1 MNASSNPAPAPLAS
15 PTTTMPK
22 ALRYLAQ
29 AVLYGLLAVFVGV
42 FSTWPR
48 YSPLGEDQALL
59 RLSFSQP
66 GKLVGDCRTRSAEE
80 LAKLPRSMRAQQ
92 DCPAERS
99 PIRVEI
105 KLDGKTVLDEAFT
118 PAGLRSD
125 GASSAYRRIPIA
137 SGAHH
142 LQVTIRDDVRADA
155 KPYARDES
163 INLSAGQVVLIDFAG
178 QRGGV
183 LFK

>member
-1 MNASSNPAPAPLAS
+1 MNAPSTPTPPPLAS
-15 PTTTMPK
+15 PTATMNP

-29 AVLYGLLAVFVGV
+29 AVLYALFAALVGV

-48 YSPLGEDQALL
+48 YSPLGDDQALL

-105 KLDGKTVLDEAFT
+105 KLDDKIVLDEAFS

-137 SGAHH
+137 TGSHR
-142 LQVTIRDDVRADA
+142 LRVTIRDDVRADA
-155 KPYARDES
+155 TPYTRDES
-163 INLSAGQVVLIDFAG
+163 ISLSSGQVVLVDFAG
-178 QRGGV
+178 ERGGV
-183 LFK
+183 LIR